1 MLEQLNKQRQKVSSL
16 VENRVHFAAKDVE
29 LSIYDTYENAEH
41 IRLCSSEVLFC
52 GMLTGKKVMHVNS
65 CDYHKPFLPN
75 ESFVLAPKQAVY
87 IDFPTACLD
96 KPTTCLAIEISKDK
110 ITSVADKLNYE
121 HHAHQQNYFE
131 YHSELVH
138 NEHNAQT
145 QQLLNRL
152 ILLFSENDPQ
162 RAFYIDL
169 ALNELVARLLQQQSR
184 DFLFKQISQGHLNT
198 GIHAAIVHMQKD
210 LSQHLDIEQLS
221 KIACMSRSKFFEQFK
236 TMMGTTPQ
244 QWLHG
249 QKLMSA
255 RNQLKQG
262 QNVTSV
268 AFSLGF
274 SHPSQLSRSFKKA
287 FNQTPKQYQTQ
298 HINRHQ
304 D

>member
-1 MLEQLNKQRQKVSSL
+1 MLEQLNKQRRKVSTL

-29 LSIYDTYENAEH
+29 LSIYDTYENAQH

-65 CDYHKPFLPN
+65 CDYHQPFLPN
-75 ESFVLAPKQAVY
+75 ESFVLAPKQAVF
-87 IDFPTACLD
+87 IDFPTARID
-96 KPTTCLAIEISKDK
+96 KPTTCLAIEISRDK
-110 ITSVADKLNYE
+110 IAAVADMLNY
-121 HHAHQQNYFE
+121 AHPIQDVQFE
-131 YHSELVH
+131 YHSQLVH
-138 NEHNAQT
+138 NEHNVQT

-152 ILLFSENDPQ
+152 IQLFSENDSQ

-184 DFLFKQISQGHLNT
+184 DFLFKQINQGHIST
-198 GIHAAIVHMQKD
+198 GIQAALEQMQQD
-210 LSQHLDIEQLS
+210 LTQQLDIEQLS

-236 TMMGTTPQ
+236 LLVGTTPQ

-255 RNQLKQG
+255 RKQLQQG
-262 QNVTSV
+262 KSVTSI

-298 HINRHQ
+298 YINKENS
-304 D
+304 

>member
-16 VENRVHFAAKDVE
+16 VENRVHFGAKGVE

-65 CDYHKPFLPN
+65 CDYHQPFLPN

-96 KPTTCLAIEISKDK
+96 RPTTCLAIEISRDK
-110 ITSVADKLNYE
+110 ISSVADMLNCAQSTQAPHY
-121 HHAHQQNYFE
+121 E

-152 ILLFSENDPQ
+152 IHLFSENDPQ

-184 DFLFKQISQGHLNT
+184 DFLFQQINQGYINT
-198 GIHAAIVHMQKD
+198 GIHAAISQMQQD
-210 LSQHLDIEQLS
+210 LTQQLDIEQLS
-221 KIACMSRSKFFEQFK
+221 KIACMSRSKFFEQFRV
-236 TMMGTTPQ
+236 TMGTTPQ

-249 QKLMSA
+249 QRLMSA
-255 RNQLKQG
+255 RKQLQQG
-262 QNVTSV
+262 ENVTSV

-274 SHPSQLSRSFKKA
+274 NHPSQLSRSFKKA

-298 HINRHQ
+298 YLKKQSN
-304 D
+304 

>member
-29 LSIYDTYENAEH
+29 LSIYDTYENAER

-52 GMLTGKKVMHVNS
+52 GMLAGKKVMHVDS

-75 ESFVLAPKQAVY
+75 ESFVLAPHQAVY

-110 ITSVADKLNYE
+110 ITSVADRLNCEYPT
-121 HHAHQQNYFE
+121 QQSHFE
-131 YHSELVH
+131 YHNELVH

-152 ILLFSENDPQ
+152 IQLFSENDPQ

-184 DFLFKQISQGHLNT
+184 DFLFKQISHGHFST
-198 GIHAAIVHMQKD
+198 GIHAAIDYLQKD
-210 LSQHLDIEQLS
+210 LSQHLNIEQLS
-221 KIACMSRSKFFEQFK
+221 KIACMSRSKFFDQFK
-236 TMMGTTPQ
+236 AMMGTTPQ

-249 QKLMSA
+249 QRLMSA
-255 RNQLKQG
+255 RDQLKQG

-268 AFSLGF
+268 AFALGF

-287 FNQTPKQYQTQ
+287 FNQTPKQFQTQ
-298 HINRHQ
+298 HLNSNQ